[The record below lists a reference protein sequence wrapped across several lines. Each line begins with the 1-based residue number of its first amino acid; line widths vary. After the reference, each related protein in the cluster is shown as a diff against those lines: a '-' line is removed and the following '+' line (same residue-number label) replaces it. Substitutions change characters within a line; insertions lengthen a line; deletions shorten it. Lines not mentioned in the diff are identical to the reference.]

1 MTQRTFRRAGGPGR
15 RTRSIR
21 RSSAGMT
28 PARAGAALAMLIS
41 AGAIYGLAAT
51 SAFGFGR
58 LQIDGVTITPEAAI
72 RERLALTEG
81 ENLFEIET
89 QPLEARL
96 LEIPAIAV
104 ADISIGL
111 PDTVAVRIEERKAIL
126 VWQIGERR
134 LLVDEA
140 GLLFFRLDKSP
151 PASVAELPVI
161 IDTRAASAKLG
172 VGVTVDPVDFDAAR
186 RLASLTPEAVGS
198 SASGLSV
205 GVTDE
210 NGFVVSSVPKSW
222 VAVFGYY
229 TPTLRKTDLIPGQ
242 TQVLK
247 NLLLGREPTVAVVIL
262 GDDRVGTYIPKASSS
277 PAASPSP

>member
-21 RSSAGMT
+21 RSSAGLT
-28 PARAGAALAMLIS
+28 PARAGAALAMLFS

-58 LQIDGVTITPEAAI
+58 LQIEGATITPEAAI

-81 ENLFEIET
+81 ENLFEIQTE
-89 QPLEARL
+89 PLEARL
-96 LEIPAIAV
+96 REIPAIAV

-111 PDTVAVRIEERKAIL
+111 PDTVAIRIEERKAIL
-126 VWQIGERR
+126 IWQIGERR
-134 LLVDEA
+134 LLVDDA

-151 PASVAELPVI
+151 PPSVAELPVI
-161 IDTRAASAKLG
+161 IDTRAVSAKLG
-172 VGVTVDPVDFDAAR
+172 VGVTVDQVDFDAAR

-262 GDDRVGTYIPKASSS
+262 GDDRVGTYIPKASPSAS
-277 PAASPSP
+277 ASPQP

>member
-21 RSSAGMT
+21 RSSAGLT
-28 PARAGAALAMLIS
+28 PARAGAALAMLFS

-58 LQIDGVTITPEAAI
+58 LQIEGATITPEAAI

-81 ENLFEIET
+81 ENLFEIQTE
-89 QPLEARL
+89 PLEARL
-96 LEIPAIAV
+96 REIPAIAV

-111 PDTVAVRIEERKAIL
+111 PDTVAIRIEERKAIL
-126 VWQIGERR
+126 IWQIGERR
-134 LLVDEA
+134 LLVDDA

-151 PASVAELPVI
+151 PPSVAELPVI

-172 VGVTVDPVDFDAAR
+172 VGVTVDQVDFDAAR

-262 GDDRVGTYIPKASSS
+262 GDDRVGTYIPKASPSAS
-277 PAASPSP
+277 ASPQP

>member
-1 MTQRTFRRAGGPGR
+1 
-15 RTRSIR
+15 
-21 RSSAGMT
+21 
-28 PARAGAALAMLIS
+28 MLFS

-58 LQIDGVTITPEAAI
+58 LQIEGTTITSDAAI

-111 PDTVAVRIEERKAIL
+111 PDTVAVRIEERRAIL